1 MPSVSDEAI
10 CVRHWDWSETSQTLS
25 LMTRE
30 HGLLRCLAKGSKRE
44 KSAFSG
50 GVELC
55 TVGEINAIIKPT
67 TELALLTSWDLLD
80 PMPMVR
86 RTTERFNACMYA
98 IDLIPRLIQDHDPHP
113 KVYEAL
119 HTTLSTIGG
128 IDPCERG
135 LPVLAMLAWFQWI
148 LLDETGSK
156 PELSTDVRTGE
167 ALGSAAVYGFS
178 TAFGGITTDPGAD
191 ADDQLFRVRA
201 KTIDVLRNLDSGA
214 QWEALLVH
222 SVGELDRCGR
232 LLGVTLSSILGHESP
247 SFRWV
252 YSD

>member
-10 CVRHWDWSETSQTLS
+10 CVRHWDWSETSQTVS

-55 TVGEINAIIKPT
+55 TVGEMHAIIKPSS
-67 TELALLTSWDLLD
+67 ELALLTSWDLID

-86 RTTERFNACMYA
+86 RTSERFNACMYA
-98 IDLIPRLIQDHDPHP
+98 IDLIPRMIQDHDPHP
-113 KVYEAL
+113 RVYEAL
-119 HTTLSTIGG
+119 HTTLGTIGG
-128 IDPCERG
+128 IEPCERG
-135 LPVLAMLAWFQWI
+135 LPVLAILAWFQWV
-148 LLDETGSK
+148 LLSETGSK
-156 PELSTDVRTGE
+156 PELRVDVRTGE
-167 ALGSAAVYGFS
+167 SLEDATVYGFS
-178 TAFGGITTDPGAD
+178 TAYGGVTTDPGAESD
-191 ADDQLFRVRA
+191 GQLFRVRGR
-201 KTIDVLRNLDSGA
+201 TIEVLRTLDVGDG
-214 QWEALLVH
+214 WEGLLVH
-222 SVGELDRCGR
+222 SAGELDRCGR

-252 YSD
+252 YAD

>member
-10 CVRHWDWSETSQTLS
+10 CVRHWDWSETSQTVS

-30 HGLLRCLAKGSKRE
+30 HGLLRCLAKGSKRDR
-44 KSAFSG
+44 SAFSG

-55 TVGEINAIIKPT
+55 TVGELHAIIKPS
-67 TELALLTSWDLLD
+67 TELALLTSWDLID

-86 RTTERFNACMYA
+86 RTSERFNACMYA
-98 IDLIPRLIQDHDPHP
+98 IDLIPRMIQDHDPHAE
-113 KVYEAL
+113 VYEAL

-128 IDPCERG
+128 VEPCERG
-135 LPVLAMLAWFQWI
+135 LPVLAVLAWFQWA
-148 LLDETGSK
+148 LLAATGSK
-156 PELSTDVRTGE
+156 PELTVDVRTGDELVE
-167 ALGSAAVYGFS
+167 ASVYGFS
-178 TAFGGITTDPGAD
+178 TAYGGITSDPGAE
-191 ADDQLFRVRA
+191 ADSQLFRVRA
-201 KTIDVLRNLDSGA
+201 RTIEVLRTLDHGA
-214 QWEALLVH
+214 GWEGLLGH
-222 SVGELDRCGR
+222 SVGELERCGR